1 MLRCRSHK
9 ESILAS
15 HSKEKETLIKR
26 LKVAYIGSVTKYGLP
41 KVFNY
46 YYIMLLSHLLSLKW
60 YFPWH
65 ILLLVY

>member
-26 LKVAYIGSVTKYGLP
+26 LKVAYIGSVAKCGLP

-46 YYIMLLSHLLSLKW
+46 
-60 YFPWH
+60 
-65 ILLLVY
+65 